1 QLEDLLRKDCRRPVQ
16 VVNLGVAG
24 IYTDSIAQN
33 LEGQLDRY
41 RPRLLVVMMGINDP
55 RQLGEPGQS
64 DWLHEL
70 RLFKLVQWIVA
81 SLGDGRIGDH
91 VLPGDTPEAILA
103 RMRAFRDRN
112 PSNPPLLDNNDYLVK
127 VTALLGGL
135 SSADVMRFHRQVL
148 SIYPAHK
155 AAWNQLGLTYRYLG
169 DLRNAV
175 EAHRKAA
182 DLETNPNSVWY
193 RTQLALDYA
202 ELKDGKSFMEEARK
216 VTRIP
221 GKRKDTPYYQALD
234 ALLQGALKMRD
245 YAGFKV
251 LLRRE
256 FSENPHNEML
266 LGYRKNLG
274 HLGIPGA
281 VALVPASPEGF
292 STATRQNY
300 RLLLETALDRGV
312 SVASMQYPV
321 RDAGVLR
328 EMVTAV
334 PPRSSARAFVID
346 NSWVFNEAVERFGY
360 AKVFLDSFGGDFGH
374 LTMLGNTILA
384 KHAAEEIRSGWPEF
398 KSWCVQR
405 SE

>member
-1 QLEDLLRKDCRRPVQ
+1 MSFRHKLLYPTLAFMGAVVALLAIEASLRLYGDFILHLQRSPSIEKDALTIIALGESTTQGIGPNNYPRQLEDLLRKDCRRPVQ

-266 LGYRKNLG
+266 LGYR
-274 HLGIPGA
+274 
-281 VALVPASPEGF
+281 
-292 STATRQNY
+292 
-300 RLLLETALDRGV
+300 
-312 SVASMQYPV
+312 
-321 RDAGVLR
+321 
-328 EMVTAV
+328 
-334 PPRSSARAFVID
+334 
-346 NSWVFNEAVERFGY
+346 
-360 AKVFLDSFGGDFGH
+360 
-374 LTMLGNTILA
+374 
-384 KHAAEEIRSGWPEF
+384 
-398 KSWCVQR
+398 
-405 SE
+405 